1 MSLMPS
7 QAETEV
13 HEKRVNKQG
22 REPKEV
28 YMIKLGTQLSRNAIS
43 RLIKEHEVRE
53 QKKMG
58 LFFLTVD
65 CNRRMYV
72 CMYVCLHTLDI
83 CIEVAVLLF
92 YPATTKKELNLK
104 P

>member
-72 CMYVCLHTLDI
+72 CMSAYIRHMH
-83 CIEVAVLLF
+83 
-92 YPATTKKELNLK
+92 
-104 P
+104 

>member
-1 MSLMPS
+1 
-7 QAETEV
+7 
-13 HEKRVNKQG
+13 
-22 REPKEV
+22 
-28 YMIKLGTQLSRNAIS
+28 MIKLGIQLSRNAIS

-72 CMYVCLHTLDI
+72 CLHILDI
-83 CIEVAVLLF
+83 CIEPAILLF
-92 YPATTKKELNLK
+92 YPATTKKELNLM